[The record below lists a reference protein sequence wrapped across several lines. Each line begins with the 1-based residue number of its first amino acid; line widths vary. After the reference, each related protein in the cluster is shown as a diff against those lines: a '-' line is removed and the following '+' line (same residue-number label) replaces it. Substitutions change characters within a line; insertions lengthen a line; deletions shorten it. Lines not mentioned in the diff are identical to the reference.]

1 MTDRTKG
8 NIALLMTALVWGSG
22 FVAQRLGN
30 EILPPMAFNSIRQI
44 MAGFV
49 LLPVLALSLHTSG
62 YLSKDKASASQL
74 AFRKRK
80 ALIGG
85 LICGIFM
92 MAGSMLQQIGLVTLE
107 AGKSGFISSIYIV
120 FVPLFSVILGS
131 KVRRRSVFCIL
142 MAIAGF
148 GVMCLKGGLGTIGTG
163 DWITLISSACFA
175 AQIVAV
181 NRFLDRNNDILLS
194 VIQMFFCGI
203 VGIAIA
209 LAVEHPQLGAV
220 IEGLPLLLYMT
231 FFPTATGF
239 TLQIVG
245 QKYTDSS
252 SAALIMSLESV
263 FALIFGMLILHEM
276 MSVREIIGAAI
287 IFAATLLGQKE

>member
-8 NIALLMTALVWGSG
+8 NIALLMTAIVWGSG

-49 LLPVLALSLHTSG
+49 LLPVLAMSLHTSG

>member
-49 LLPVLALSLHTSG
+49 LLPVLAMSLHTSG

-181 NRFLDRNNDILLS
+181 NHFLDRNNDILLS